1 MTTTLLFALADTPG
15 SDIGARLSDAGSHRV
30 VACDGDNLVQCT
42 VSEGADLLVCVA
54 ASLAPELVQALS
66 AWHGEPPC
74 AVLLLIAGPAPDADT
89 AAQATDLGIH
99 HWEPLAAGPLDAACA
114 AAHARRRREQALRDA
129 LAQAREQ
136 MEERKW
142 VDRAKGVLMAARG
155 MPEDEA
161 FRLLRGAA
169 MNVNLRVGE
178 ISRAV
183 FEAAQWAD
191 AMNRAGQLRMLS
203 QRLVRVVAQRLLNM
217 DLRAAAALER
227 QSMQRVR
234 DNLEMLARQCAGTSA
249 AATQRKAARCWD
261 ALAAAMGAPRIDAAA
276 LQRIDARADDLLQAA
291 ERLTEALQVAAGRRA
306 LRIVNEC
313 GRQRMRVQR
322 VAKESLLA
330 ALQPAPVQDGAL
342 ARRRDAALGEF
353 ESALDALE
361 QAPLSSPEIRATQ
374 AQIREEWLRLLG
386 GLRQGGSADGL
397 RLQVH
402 SSELMLERLD
412 ALTAAYEHSLQ
423 VIMS

>member
-1 MTTTLLFALADTPG
+1 
-15 SDIGARLSDAGSHRV
+15 
-30 VACDGDNLVQCT
+30 
-42 VSEGADLLVCVA
+42 
-54 ASLAPELVQALS
+54 
-66 AWHGEPPC
+66 
-74 AVLLLIAGPAPDADT
+74 
-89 AAQATDLGIH
+89 
-99 HWEPLAAGPLDAACA
+99 
-114 AAHARRRREQALRDA
+114 
-129 LAQAREQ
+129 
-136 MEERKW
+136 
-142 VDRAKGVLMAARG
+142 
-155 MPEDEA
+155 
-161 FRLLRGAA
+161 
-169 MNVNLRVGE
+169 
-178 ISRAV
+178 
-183 FEAAQWAD
+183 
-191 AMNRAGQLRMLS
+191 
-203 QRLVRVVAQRLLNM
+203 VRVVAQRLLNM

-330 ALQPAPVQDGAL
+330 AQQPAPVQDGAL